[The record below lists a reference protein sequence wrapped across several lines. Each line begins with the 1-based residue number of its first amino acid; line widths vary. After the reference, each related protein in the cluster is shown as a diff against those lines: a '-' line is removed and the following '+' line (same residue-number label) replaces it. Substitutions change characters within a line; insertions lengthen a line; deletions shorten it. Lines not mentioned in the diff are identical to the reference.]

1 MMKVTVFKQKPYS
14 EEYTNPLGVKT
25 FRTMEYPPNHVDV
38 ELVLDIIRQEK
49 LKPGIDTIRSF
60 YDTDT
65 QMYSELKGKL
75 PVCLFAGTFGRFS
88 NAAFITPSGLVTV
101 DFDKI
106 PVHAMSDVRNM
117 IVQDEYTYASFLSPG
132 GRGYKTLVRVADN
145 IDNTSYN
152 EYLEAL
158 KEYYDSPFWDD
169 NCKGICRACYLSSA
183 PNLYMNRGSRIWTRR
198 KPVTSTPVVIH
209 TITQPHIPIYSS
221 DEVSKIIKFL
231 EGGFGK
237 FPMIPGS
244 RHDSTFK
251 RAREL
256 AEWGIPETAAYANLS
271 KYIAPDFSEPELKRE
286 IWKAYKWVDDRGKI
300 GTKYRKF

>member
-38 ELVLDIIRQEK
+38 EQVLNIIRQEK

-75 PVCLFAGTFGRFS
+75 PVCLFAGIFGRFS

-132 GRGYKTLVRVADN
+132 GRGYNINGKT
-145 IDNTSYN
+145 
-152 EYLEAL
+152 
-158 KEYYDSPFWDD
+158 
-169 NCKGICRACYLSSA
+169 NCSTFTKHFV
-183 PNLYMNRGSRIWTRR
+183 PNLILLTQNKMCILIRWFHLF
-198 KPVTSTPVVIH
+198 TSFVYLCI
-209 TITQPHIPIYSS
+209 S
-221 DEVSKIIKFL
+221 
-231 EGGFGK
+231 
-237 FPMIPGS
+237 
-244 RHDSTFK
+244 
-251 RAREL
+251 L
-256 AEWGIPETAAYANLS
+256 A
-271 KYIAPDFSEPELKRE
+271 
-286 IWKAYKWVDDRGKI
+286 
-300 GTKYRKF
+300 

>member
-38 ELVLDIIRQEK
+38 EQVLNIIRQEK

-75 PVCLFAGTFGRFS
+75 PVCLFAGIFGRFS

-117 IVQDEYTYASFLSPG
+117 IV
-132 GRGYKTLVRVADN
+132 
-145 IDNTSYN
+145 
-152 EYLEAL
+152 
-158 KEYYDSPFWDD
+158 
-169 NCKGICRACYLSSA
+169 
-183 PNLYMNRGSRIWTRR
+183 
-198 KPVTSTPVVIH
+198 
-209 TITQPHIPIYSS
+209 
-221 DEVSKIIKFL
+221 
-231 EGGFGK
+231 
-237 FPMIPGS
+237 
-244 RHDSTFK
+244 
-251 RAREL
+251 
-256 AEWGIPETAAYANLS
+256 
-271 KYIAPDFSEPELKRE
+271 
-286 IWKAYKWVDDRGKI
+286 
-300 GTKYRKF
+300 